1 MKQTKNNIV
10 IIFIMASLLFV
21 GCSSIKNIEESVE
34 NKKNITTENS
44 ENNNITFDEL
54 QKIAVNKLGKDSDTD
69 GASHYVKY
77 TADTIT
83 VDIDAQETAPDI
95 SEISEKDANNDME
108 RIEFLSQYYEFVK
121 NEYDDF
127 YDYILINDVTKDD
140 FYKLVVKYKDFIH
153 SSYIEGKSKQA
164 LTTYFYITIALS
176 KEETYISNMIDIKND
191 NLGKVEKKSKINEQ
205 NDIRLDVRSVSD
217 TNIKNVYN
225 KIKFD

>member
-1 MKQTKNNIV
+1 M
-10 IIFIMASLLFV
+10 
-21 GCSSIKNIEESVE
+21 
-34 NKKNITTENS
+34 TTVNS
-44 ENNNITFDEL
+44 ENKIITFDEL
-54 QKIAVNKLGKDSDTD
+54 QQIAVNKLGKDSDTD
-69 GASHYVKY
+69 GPSHYVTY

-108 RIEFLSQYYEFVK
+108 RIEFLSQYYKFVK
-121 NEYDDF
+121 NEY
-127 YDYILINDVTKDD
+127 DD
-140 FYKLVVKYKDFIH
+140 FYKLVVKYKYFIH

-225 KIKFD
+225 KIKFN